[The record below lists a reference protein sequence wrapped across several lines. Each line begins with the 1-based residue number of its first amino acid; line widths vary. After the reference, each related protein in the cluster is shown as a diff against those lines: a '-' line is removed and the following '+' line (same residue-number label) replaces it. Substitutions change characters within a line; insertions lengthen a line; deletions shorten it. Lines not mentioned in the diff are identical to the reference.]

1 MRVVAVAHFG
11 LPQNRGGSE
20 LMMHELLT
28 ALVRAGHSADLLLT
42 LQDGPTV
49 EIDGVT
55 VYQGRKHLRRL
66 RRESYDVGITHHME
80 TPRVIAWGRA
90 HTRPVVQVVHNTN
103 RSTAG
108 WLARP
113 PALAVFNTEW
123 VREAHRY
130 DAPSVVVHPPV
141 WCEQHATA
149 RGDLITL
156 VNPIPAKG
164 SATFYALAERMPD
177 FHFLAVEGGYLR
189 HEQVRRDDLANVT
202 WQPHTNNMRRDVWS
216 RTRVLLVPSDYESY
230 GMVGV
235 EAMHSGIPVVA
246 HPTPGLRESLASAGT
261 FVDRDD
267 VDGWE
272 AAIRRLYND
281 QDAAQRARAR
291 ARELDPRREL
301 DRFVEAVEA
310 L

>member
-1 MRVVAVAHFG
+1 
-11 LPQNRGGSE
+11 
-20 LMMHELLT
+20 LL
-28 ALVRAGHSADLLLT
+28 
-42 LQDGPTV
+42 
-49 EIDGVT
+49 
-55 VYQGRKHLRRL
+55 
-66 RRESYDVGITHHME
+66 
-80 TPRVIAWGRA
+80 
-90 HTRPVVQVVHNTN
+90 
-103 RSTAG
+103 
-108 WLARP
+108 
-113 PALAVFNTEW
+113 
-123 VREAHRY
+123 
-130 DAPSVVVHPPV
+130 
-141 WCEQHATA
+141 
-149 RGDLITL
+149 TL

-281 QDAAQRARAR
+281 QDASQCARAR